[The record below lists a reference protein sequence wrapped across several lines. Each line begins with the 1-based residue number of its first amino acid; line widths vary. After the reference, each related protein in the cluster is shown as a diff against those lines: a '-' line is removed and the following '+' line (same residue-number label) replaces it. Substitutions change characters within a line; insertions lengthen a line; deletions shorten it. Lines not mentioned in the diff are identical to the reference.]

1 MSTSK
6 NPSSNADYIALGVPA
21 WGFLPGNKY
30 WKAKNR
36 FSSVTAITNFDPVTT
51 SSKGS
56 VIELVVGNSSNG
68 LIGFDAGV
76 TFGKSTVR
84 LSDANDQIK
93 IFANK
98 DSIQLAR
105 VGFQILGERE
115 SWSSPTPASVQMGNG
130 INSINVGGGAKNWET
145 GMSIGTKASL
155 IGGSGKDTIT
165 AIGNKL
171 GISIFGAVDLGK
183 GNDRIETAGLNGE
196 TGLLVSNNGVLR
208 MGDGDD
214 VIIGTAKAIKTR
226 RSIYVNG
233 TIDMGA
239 GNDLITGN
247 SLHVNSSTGARI
259 LMGAGKDVIAAPLE
273 FSHGAFFD
281 FGSGIDKLTLLPGK
295 YSVAKGLAGSQLVL
309 SSIAPVGGYGGGI
322 DNIPINGL
330 EFLVSSVSGKEYAFA
345 LGEIQ
350 IV

>member
-36 FSSVTAITNFDPVTT
+36 FSSVTAIANYDQVTT

-56 VIELVVGNSSNG
+56 IIELVVGNSSKG
-68 LIGFDAGV
+68 LIGLYAGV

-84 LSDANDQIK
+84 LSNAKDQIK
-93 IFANK
+93 ISANK
-98 DSIQLAR
+98 NSIQLAQ
-105 VGFQILGERE
+105 VGFQILGRRE
-115 SWSSPTPASVQMGNG
+115 TWSSPTPASVLMGNG
-130 INSINVGGGAKNWET
+130 INSIYVGGGARNWET
-145 GMSIGTKASL
+145 GMTIGLNASL
-155 IGGSGKDTIT
+155 IGGNAKDTLNI
-165 AIGNKL
+165 IGNKF
-171 GISIFGAVDLGK
+171 GIVINGTVDLGK
-183 GNDRIETAGLNGE
+183 GNDRIEAKSLNGE
-196 TGLLVSNNGVLR
+196 TGLSVLNDGVLK

-214 VIIGTAKAIKTR
+214 VITGIAKASKTR

-239 GNDLITGN
+239 GKDLITGN
-247 SLHVNSSTGARI
+247 SLHVHSRTGADI
-259 LMGAGKDVIAAPLE
+259 LMGAGNDTIAAPLE
-273 FSHGAFFD
+273 SSSGAFFD

-295 YSVAKGLAGSQLVL
+295 YSVAKGLSKSQFVL
-309 SSIAPVGGYGGGI
+309 SSIAPVGDRI
-322 DNIPINGL
+322 NIRKIPISGL
-330 EFLVSSVSGKEYAFA
+330 EYLVSSVSGKQYAFA
-345 LGEIQ
+345 LGQIQ